1 MATGSA
7 SEPTLYVV
15 TYYAFNHA
23 ARQVPIDAR
32 FLKSD
37 RNIVYF
43 LIDKS
48 CPEPLRDKKVL
59 FESRV
64 DPLLAEAGKRYFA
77 EWTFLLAEAKHAFC
91 TYPLFTV
98 SSRFYEKNRWLQ
110 TDLNQEW
117 DRLFGHLE
125 QYGWGYLPSYDRP
138 FGWQDLTMYQ
148 TRGLLPVTPPG
159 RTLIQDMFGVG
170 IPDTYH
176 LMSDFFC
183 NYIGFQSREHL
194 LEYVNFYKP
203 LIDTLFDENYVP
215 REDLSRYVES
225 TGTYRNE
232 KPFTFLLELMSH
244 LFFHNEDRKFLGLH
258 YDGYYEVDE
267 RRQRMKLIEAIPFD
281 FSKAQGSPRPGLPR
295 RVLSRAK
302 RELMWKYGQL
312 RTRIADVPAAP
323 SVRPHLNP

>member
-1 MATGSA
+1 MTGPA

-15 TYYAFNHA
+15 TYYKFNHA
-23 ARQVPIDAR
+23 ARHVPIDSR
-32 FLKSD
+32 FANSD

-59 FESRV
+59 FESQI

-110 TDLNQEW
+110 TDLNREW
-117 DRLFGHLE
+117 ETIFRYLGR
-125 QYGWGYLPSYDRP
+125 YGWGYLPSYNRP
-138 FGWQDLTMYQ
+138 FGWQDLTMYKA
-148 TRGLLPVTPPG
+148 RGLLPVTDAG
-159 RTLIQDMFGVG
+159 RALIRDMFGVG
-170 IPDTYH
+170 IPETYH

-194 LEYVNFYKP
+194 LAYVNFYMP
-203 LIDTLFDENYVP
+203 LIDAFFDENYMP
-215 REDLSRYVES
+215 RKDLSTYVES
-225 TGTYRNE
+225 TNGYRNE

-244 LFFHNEDRKFLGLH
+244 LFFYKEDRKFLGLH

-267 RRQRMKLIEAIPFD
+267 RRQRMNLLEAIPFD
-281 FSKAQGSPRPGLPR
+281 LGAAMSPRYGLPR
-295 RVLSRAK
+295 KVLSKAK
-302 RELMWKYGQL
+302 RELVWRYNKW
-312 RTRIADVPAAP
+312 RT
-323 SVRPHLNP
+323 